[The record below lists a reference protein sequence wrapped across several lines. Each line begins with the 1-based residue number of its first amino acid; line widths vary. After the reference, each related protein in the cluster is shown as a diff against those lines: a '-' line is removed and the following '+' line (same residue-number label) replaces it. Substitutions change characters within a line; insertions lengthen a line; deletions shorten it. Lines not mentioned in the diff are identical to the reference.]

1 MAIEDDEF
9 QEDVQED
16 VQEDMIED
24 DGVLEP
30 SDSLL
35 TDDLDDDPLN
45 TGLTAAERW
54 SAGQRYGTTAA
65 EAAEGESLDQLL
77 AEEEPELDPARL
89 AGRWDD
95 EEPRSGRLVGEDG
108 DRSGELLGRDV
119 GIDAGAASAEEAA
132 VHLTDEDADRDA
144 ELDDAVDEDLETAVA
159 NLAAD
164 QARDSD
170 SSDG

>member
-1 MAIEDDEF
+1 MADDDYEF
-9 QEDVQED
+9 QDD
-16 VQEDMIED
+16 AAED

-35 TDDLDDDPLN
+35 TDDLGDDPLD

-54 SAGQRYGTTAA
+54 SAGQGYGTTAD

-77 AEEEPELDPARL
+77 AEEEPELDPAVL
-89 AGRWDD
+89 AGRWD
-95 EEPRSGRLVGEDG
+95 EQEPRSGRLVGEEG

-119 GIDAGAASAEEAA
+119 GVDAGAAGAEEAA
-132 VHLTDEDADRDA
+132 VHLTDEDADREA
-144 ELDDAVDEDLETAVA
+144 ELDDPLDEDLDEALA

-164 QARDSD
+164 QARDAYD
-170 SSDG
+170 D

>member
-1 MAIEDDEF
+1 MADRDDDFDGDF
-9 QEDVQED
+9 QED
-16 VQEDMIED
+16 ILED

-35 TDDLDDDPLN
+35 TDDLDDDPLD

-65 EAAEGESLDQLL
+65 EAEEGESLEQLL

-89 AGRWDD
+89 AGRWD
-95 EEPRSGRLVGEDG
+95 EAEPRSGRLIDEDG
-108 DRSGELLGRDV
+108 DSSGELLGRDV
-119 GIDAGAASAEEAA
+119 GVDAGASSAEEAA
-132 VHLTDEDADRDA
+132 VHLTDEDVDRDA
-144 ELDDAVDEDLETAVA
+144 ELDDPLDEDLDEALA

-164 QARDSD
+164 EARDAVD
-170 SSDG
+170 D